1 MIPAGRTPADSAR
14 AARLMG
20 IALGT
25 FRNRRAWEKLP
36 PTLSRPGARQ
46 RIWDEEQLLAAVEGR
61 PVPPLPDTPHPDD
74 LLDTEEARQTIPAEQ
89 RPTEETW
96 RSYISDGTGP
106 RPDRTVFGVPHFYR
120 RTIPAWLA
128 SRPGRGAGGGRPVG
142 ATDSRPRD
150 RSNDPRHQLAQQRL
164 DHVRRALAAGG
175 ETRAERV
182 ARELSVSRRHPER
195 PIAQARAER

>member
-14 AARLMG
+14 AAQLLG

-25 FRNRRAWEKLP
+25 FRNRKAWQKLP
-36 PTLSRPGARQ
+36 PTLSRSGTRQ

-61 PVPPLPDTPHPDD
+61 PIPELPAVADPRD
-74 LLDTEEARQTIPAEQ
+74 LLDLEEARLSIPEEQ

-96 RSYISDGTGP
+96 ASYISDGTGP
-106 RPDRTVFGVPHFYR
+106 SPDEKVFGVPHFHR
-120 RTIPAWLA
+120 ETIPAWLA

-150 RSNDPRHQLAQQRL
+150 HSNNPRHQLAHQRL
-164 DHVRRALAAGG
+164 EHVRRLLAAGE
-175 ETRAERV
+175 ETPAERV
-182 ARELSVSRRHPER
+182 ARELSISHRHAER
-195 PIAQARAER
+195 LIAQVSTEG